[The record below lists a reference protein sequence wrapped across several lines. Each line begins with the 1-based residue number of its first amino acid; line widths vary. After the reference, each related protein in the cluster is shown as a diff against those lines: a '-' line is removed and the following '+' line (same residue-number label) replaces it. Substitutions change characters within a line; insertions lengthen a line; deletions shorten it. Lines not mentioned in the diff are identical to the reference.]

1 VNRSSVCY
9 ISPMAERRKLRL
21 GRIVGSILRRTLLPH
36 HMVRVVSHSRRKGK
50 HEAVYDFGKQM
61 EYVHGKE
68 LTVFNDP
75 QLQLYTR
82 ILPDDFLHYGYFDD
96 VETTPESISLSDI
109 QTAQTRYSERILEH
123 VEDTSAPVLDVGAGM
138 GGMCR
143 MLAERGFSPFALT
156 PDRHQ
161 VQYIEATYPAIPVI
175 EGRFHEVGWA
185 KYERHFGTVI
195 TAESFQYLFLDN
207 GLSVIQRILKPGGRW
222 VMCDYF
228 RQRSE
233 VSGSGH
239 VWDDFVGAAAA
250 KGWRFT
256 HQEDITGHV
265 LPTLAFVQMLGDRFG
280 LSLLSYGVANLQRKR
295 PGLNY
300 ILSEAITDLESAITR
315 ELEHSDPQR
324 WAADK
329 RYMLL
334 VLERESE

>member
-1 VNRSSVCY
+1 
-9 ISPMAERRKLRL
+9 MAERPKLRF
-21 GRIVGSILRRTLLPH
+21 GRMLGSILRRSLLPH
-36 HMVRVVSHSRRKGK
+36 HVVRVFSHSRRKGK

-96 VETTPESISLSDI
+96 VQTRPESISLSDL
-109 QTAQTRYSERILEH
+109 QHAQTRYAERVLEH
-123 VEDTSAPVLDVGAGM
+123 VVDTGAPVLDVGAGM
-138 GGMCR
+138 GGMAR
-143 MLAERGFSPFALT
+143 MLGERGFSPTALT

-161 VQYIEATYPAIPVI
+161 VRYIKATYPEVPVI
-175 EGRFHEVGWA
+175 EGRFHEVGWP
-185 KYERHFGTVI
+185 KYDRHFGTVI

-207 GLSVIQRILKPGGRW
+207 ALSVIQNILRPGGRW

-228 RQRSE
+228 RRRSD
-233 VSGSGH
+233 VAGSGH
-239 VWDDFVGAAAA
+239 VWDDFVSAAGA
-250 KGWRFT
+250 KGWRFS
-256 HQEDITGHV
+256 HQEDITGHI
-265 LPTLAFVQMLGDRFG
+265 LPTMAFVQMLGDRFG
-280 LSLLSYGVANLQRKR
+280 MSLLGYGVANLQRKR

-300 ILSEAITDLESAITR
+300 VLAEAVADLEAV
-315 ELEHSDPQR
+315 LGYAVAQSDPER

-334 VLERESE
+334 VLERDG